1 MRVFFDY
8 PLATEEN
15 MKAIQDAINSGTD
28 IFELYEMF
36 DEEMLW
42 DCVVVL
48 SGNTDTPWALLDH
61 MEGNLQ
67 TVIEDWQFDII
78 KNYVAKSRA
87 SQSLSK
93 AREGVEKWMLLST
106 CNRELTPIQMFDTCE
121 EAQAAMKAE
130 FIDAVGTE
138 DYTEVLTANGASDCE
153 DWSLGD
159 FDAWISNIDCV
170 DWHICPIEL

>member
-1 MRVFFDY
+1 MIIKYEY
-8 PLATEEN
+8 PMATEEN
-15 MKAIQDAINSGTD
+15 MKTIQDAINAGMGAA
-28 IFELYEMF
+28 ELLDSF
-36 DEEMLW
+36 LEEVVW

-78 KNYVAKSRA
+78 KNYVAKSCA